1 MPETFDPFGP
11 DDDSSVDGYI
21 DSADF
26 DPSQPLHLANFY
38 AGPSAAPK
46 KKSSPPPAP
55 RKLVFPSF
63 DRPRRIPR
71 GRGVAADSTDTV
83 RPVRGRIGVIEV
95 GVSRAEADAEIKRML
110 EHDPRFWREYLW
122 L

>member
-1 MPETFDPFGP
+1 MTWQVRAFVDNPWNAFGQIQFRP
-11 DDDSSVDGYI
+11 
-21 DSADF
+21 
-26 DPSQPLHLANFY
+26 
-38 AGPSAAPK
+38 AAPK